1 MRCLPHGGAQTQ
13 TVNKRVRVW
22 MTTKIKKDALK
33 LNFKFQFSISG
44 DAGFQDLKM
53 NLGLVRFHRHP
64 IVTPQHTV
72 KCATV

>member
-1 MRCLPHGGAQTQ
+1 
-13 TVNKRVRVW
+13 

-33 LNFKFQFSISG
+33 LNSKFQFSISG